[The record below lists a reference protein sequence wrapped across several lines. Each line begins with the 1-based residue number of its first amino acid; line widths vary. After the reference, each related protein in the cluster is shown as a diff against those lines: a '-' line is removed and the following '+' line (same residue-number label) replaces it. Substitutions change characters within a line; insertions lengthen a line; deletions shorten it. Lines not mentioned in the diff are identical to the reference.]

1 MGELVVGIDVGT
13 TKICTLVGEVRAED
27 IFVVGVGVEPA
38 RGMKKGVVND
48 VHALT
53 AAISS
58 SVHKAER
65 SSGYEIGRAFV
76 SVAGAHIDS
85 KNSKGVV
92 GISSPR
98 GVQMAD
104 LERAMD
110 AARAIALPHN
120 REVLHVIPRNYTLD
134 GQDGVRSPLGMHGF
148 RLEVEAHIVMASASS
163 LQNLQKCVEGAGV
176 YVDRFILNP
185 LASGDIVL
193 TDAERE
199 MGVMVV
205 DIGGGTTD
213 LAIFIDGTVW
223 HTAVISVGGWHV
235 TNDIA
240 QGLHLPYEIAE
251 AIKIEYGNA
260 DLSSIDPV
268 ATFPVQPFGEE
279 QLSFVKQSDLGQI
292 VYDRVEELFQLVL
305 KEAKYSAY
313 DGLLSAGI
321 VLTGG
326 SAQLAGIKQ
335 VANDVLKM
343 PVRVAQPERLSGMAD
358 QLRHPSYSTSVGLLR
373 PGLVMDQEDERR
385 GRTNGYGNNLKRN
398 GGSRRPR
405 GWGGLDGPSGAGV
418 GIPRGPRGRG
428 PDLGRLFSGLMH
440 RLLPEDD
447 E

>member
-13 TKICTLVGEVRAED
+13 TKICTIVGEVRAED
-27 IFVVGVGVEPA
+27 IYVVGVGVEPA

-48 VHALT
+48 VAALT
-53 AAISS
+53 QAISA

-98 GVQMAD
+98 GVQIAD

-110 AARAIALPHN
+110 AARAVSLPHN
-120 REVLHVIPRNYTLD
+120 REVLHVIPRSYTLD
-134 GQDGVRSPLGMHGF
+134 GQEGVRSPLGMHGF
-148 RLEVEAHIVMASASS
+148 RLEVEAHIVMAATTS
-163 LQNLQKCVEGAGV
+163 LQNLEKCVKGAGV
-176 YVDRFILNP
+176 FPDRFILNP

-260 DLSSIDPV
+260 EPSGIDP
-268 ATFPVQPFGEE
+268 AQTFPVQPFGEE
-279 QLSFVKQSDLGQI
+279 QLSFVKNADLAQI

-326 SAQLAGIKQ
+326 SAQLPGMRQ
-335 VANDVLKM
+335 VASDVLKM
-343 PVRVAQPERLSGMAD
+343 PVRVAQPEHISGIAD

-373 PGLVMDQEDERR
+373 LGLVMDQEDERR
-385 GRTNGYGNNLKRN
+385 GRTNGHNGKTRPGVN
-398 GGSRRPR
+398 GGNGTGYSR
-405 GWGGLDGPSGAGV
+405 G
-418 GIPRGPRGRG
+418 
-428 PDLGRLFSGLMH
+428 
-440 RLLPEDD
+440 
-447 E
+447 

>member
-1 MGELVVGIDVGT
+1 MGEVVVGIDVGT
-13 TKICTLVGEVRAED
+13 TKICTLVGEVRADD
-27 IFVVGVGVEPA
+27 IFIVGVGVEPS

-48 VHALT
+48 VNALT

-65 SSGYEIGRAFV
+65 SSGYAIGRAFV

-85 KNSKGVV
+85 RNSRGVV
-92 GISSPR
+92 GISSSR
-98 GVQMAD
+98 GVQISD

-120 REVLHVIPRNYTLD
+120 REVLHIIPRSYTLD
-134 GQDGVRSPLGMHGF
+134 GQDGIRSPLGMHGF
-148 RLEVEAHIVMASASS
+148 RLEVEAHIVTAASSS
-163 LQNLQKCVEGAGV
+163 LQNLEKCIEGAGV

-185 LASGDIVL
+185 LASGEVVL
-193 TDAERE
+193 TEAERE

-213 LAIFIDGTVW
+213 IAIFIDGTVW

-251 AIKIEYGNA
+251 AHKIEHGHA
-260 DLSSIDPV
+260 DPEAVDPNEIFV
-268 ATFPVQPFGEE
+268 VQPFGEE
-279 QLSFVKQSDLGQI
+279 HMSRVQRIDLAHI
-292 VYDRVEELFQLVL
+292 VQPRIEELFQLVL
-305 KEAKYSAY
+305 LEVKRSAY
-313 DGLLSAGI
+313 DGLLSAGA

-326 SAQLAGIKQ
+326 SAQLPGTKKIAT
-335 VANDVLKM
+335 DVLKM
-343 PVRVAQPERLSGMAD
+343 PVRIAKPERLSGMAD
-358 QLRHPSYSTSVGLLR
+358 QLRQPQYSTSVGLLR
-373 PGLVMDQEDERR
+373 LGLIMDREDEQRGKFAKANGSNYRPGEGRKPKGPNFRR
-385 GRTNGYGNNLKRN
+385 LI
-398 GGSRRPR
+398 GG
-405 GWGGLDGPSGAGV
+405 V
-418 GIPRGPRGRG
+418 VK
-428 PDLGRLFSGLMH
+428 

>member
-13 TKICTLVGEVRAED
+13 TKVCTLVGEVRAED
-27 IFVVGVGVEPA
+27 VYVVGVGVEPA
-38 RGMKKGVVND
+38 RGMRKGVVND
-48 VHALT
+48 VAALT

-85 KNSKGVV
+85 RNSKGVV

-98 GVQMAD
+98 GVQIGD

-134 GQDGVRSPLGMHGF
+134 GQEGVRSPLGMHGF
-148 RLEVEAHIVMASASS
+148 RLEVEAHIVMAASTS

-185 LASGDIVL
+185 LASGDVVL
-193 TDAERE
+193 TEAERE

-223 HTAVISVGGWHV
+223 HTAVISVGGWHL
-235 TNDIA
+235 TNDVA

-251 AIKIEYGNA
+251 AVKIEYGNA
-260 DLSSIDPV
+260 DPRSVDPSEMFIV
-268 ATFPVQPFGEE
+268 EPFGEE
-279 QLSFVKQSDLGQI
+279 QMSQVKRIDLAGILQA
-292 VYDRVEELFQLVL
+292 RSEELFQLVL

-326 SAQLAGIKQ
+326 SAQLAGMKQ
-335 VANDVLKM
+335 VASEVLKM
-343 PVRVAQPERLSGMAD
+343 PVRVAKPERLSGMAD

-373 PGLVMDQEDERR
+373 LGLIMDQEDERR
-385 GRTNGYGNNLKRN
+385 GTNGRN
-398 GGSRRPR
+398 GGYRGPGFSPSSFGIPRPR
-405 GWGGLDGPSGAGV
+405 GPK
-418 GIPRGPRGRG
+418 GRG
-428 PDLGRLFSGLMH
+428 PNLGKLFGGVIR

>member
-98 GVQMAD
+98 GVQMND

-148 RLEVEAHIVMASASS
+148 RLEVEAHIVMAASSS
-163 LQNLQKCVEGAGV
+163 LQNLEKCVEGAGV

-205 DIGGGTTD
+205 DIGVGTTD
-213 LAIFIDGTVW
+213 
-223 HTAVISVGGWHV
+223 
-235 TNDIA
+235 
-240 QGLHLPYEIAE
+240 
-251 AIKIEYGNA
+251 
-260 DLSSIDPV
+260 
-268 ATFPVQPFGEE
+268 
-279 QLSFVKQSDLGQI
+279 
-292 VYDRVEELFQLVL
+292 
-305 KEAKYSAY
+305 
-313 DGLLSAGI
+313 
-321 VLTGG
+321 
-326 SAQLAGIKQ
+326 
-335 VANDVLKM
+335 
-343 PVRVAQPERLSGMAD
+343 
-358 QLRHPSYSTSVGLLR
+358 STTL
-373 PGLVMDQEDERR
+373 
-385 GRTNGYGNNLKRN
+385 
-398 GGSRRPR
+398 
-405 GWGGLDGPSGAGV
+405 LDGKDGKHVRTYAV
-418 GIPRGPRGRG
+418 GCPV
-428 PDLGRLFSGLMH
+428 
-440 RLLPEDD
+440 
-447 E
+447 

>member
-13 TKICTLVGEVRAED
+13 TKICTLVGEVRTED
-27 IFVVGVGVEPA
+27 IYVVGVGVEPA

-53 AAISS
+53 DAISA

-148 RLEVEAHIVMASASS
+148 RLEVEAHIVMAASTS
-163 LQNLQKCVEGAGV
+163 LQNLEKCVEGAGV
-176 YVDRFILNP
+176 MVDRFILNP
-185 LASGDIVL
+185 LASGDVVL

-240 QGLHLPYEIAE
+240 QILHLPYEIAE
-251 AIKIEYGNA
+251 EIKRTYGHA
-260 DLSSIDPV
+260 DPGAIDPGEIIN
-268 ATFPVQPFGEE
+268 VQAFGEE
-279 QLSFVKQSDLGQI
+279 EMSKVKRSDLINI
-292 VYDRVEELFQLVL
+292 VQDRVEELFQLVL
-305 KEAKYSAY
+305 REAKYSAY

-335 VANDVLKM
+335 VASDVLKM

-373 PGLVMDQEDERR
+373 LGLVMDQEDERR
-385 GRTNGYGNNLKRN
+385 GRTNASVKSRN
-398 GGSRRPR
+398 GGSYRPFESY
-405 GWGGLDGPSGAGV
+405 LGAASV
-418 GIPRGPRGRG
+418 
-428 PDLGRLFSGLMH
+428 
-440 RLLPEDD
+440 
-447 E
+447 

>member
-27 IFVVGVGVEPA
+27 IYVVGVGVEPA

-48 VHALT
+48 VAALT

-98 GVQMAD
+98 GVQISD

-110 AARAIALPHN
+110 AARAVALPHN
-120 REVLHVIPRNYTLD
+120 REVLHVIPRSYTLD
-134 GQDGVRSPLGMHGF
+134 GQEGVRTPLGMHGF
-148 RLEVEAHIVMASASS
+148 RLEVEAHIVMASSSS
-163 LQNLQKCVEGAGV
+163 LQNLEKCVEGAGV

-193 TDAERE
+193 TEAERE

-251 AIKIEYGNA
+251 AVKIEYGHA
-260 DLSSIDPV
+260 DPESLDPNEM
-268 ATFPVQPFGEE
+268 FIVQPFGEE
-279 QLSFVKQSDLGQI
+279 QMSRVKRADLSHI
-292 VYDRVEELFQLVL
+292 INARVEELFQLVL
-305 KEAKYSAY
+305 REAKYSAY

-326 SAQLAGIKQ
+326 SAQLPGIKQ
-335 VANDVLKM
+335 VASEVLKM

-373 PGLVMDQEDERR
+373 LGLVMDQEDERR
-385 GRTNGYGNNLKRN
+385 GHTNGNGSSKNYRN
-398 GGSRRPR
+398 GSSSKSKKLNLPK
-405 GWGGLDGPSGAGV
+405 L
-418 GIPRGPRGRG
+418 
-428 PDLGRLFSGLMH
+428 LGTMMK
-440 RLLPEDD
+440 RLLPED
-447 E
+447 EE

>member
-1 MGELVVGIDVGT
+1 MSMGELVVGIDVGT

-27 IFVVGVGVEPA
+27 IYVVGVGVEPA

-48 VHALT
+48 VSALT

-92 GISSPR
+92 GINSPR
-98 GVQMAD
+98 GVQISD

-120 REVLHVIPRNYTLD
+120 REVLHVIPRCYTLD
-134 GQDGVRSPLGMHGF
+134 GQEGVRSPLGMHGF
-148 RLEVEAHIVMASASS
+148 RLEVEAHIVMAASSS
-163 LQNLQKCVEGAGV
+163 LQNLEKCVEGAGV

-185 LASGDIVL
+185 LASGDVVL

-223 HTAVISVGGWHV
+223 HTAVISVGGWHL

-251 AIKIEYGNA
+251 AVKVEYGHA
-260 DLSSIDPV
+260 DPKDIDP
-268 ATFPVQPFGEE
+268 TEMFIVQPFGEE
-279 QLSFVKQSDLGQI
+279 QMSQVKRVDLAQI
-292 VYDRVEELFQLVL
+292 IFDRTEELFQLVL

-326 SAQLAGIKQ
+326 SAQLPGIKQ
-335 VANDVLKM
+335 VASEVLKM

-358 QLRHPSYSTSVGLLR
+358 QLRNPAYSTSVGLLR
-373 PGLVMDQEDERR
+373 LGLIMDQEDERR
-385 GRTNGYGNNLKRN
+385 GRN
-398 GGSRRPR
+398 GGSYRP
-405 GWGGLDGPSGAGV
+405 GNGLP
-418 GIPRGPRGRG
+418 GIGSRGPRGKG
-428 PDLGRLFSGLMH
+428 PNIGKLFGTVMK